1 MSRVQRGSSNCSFH
15 SFVDFKFFKMKNIQR
30 TVLKSSFL
38 TGYKADWKRGLKKL
52 PRMQQSQRNRKHRL
66 KTRGQTERL
75 RVGASGWRARCGSL
89 STSAGRP
96 AGPTAS
102 TYQRPAAPAA
112 PPSATIE
119 MSQDSATGPRGQRWS
134 RRRTPAGGRHLTGL
148 QERKETTERQ
158 HLKKERLASSQNW
171 LDMLHTQIHIKQDK
185 WK

>member
-75 RVGASGWRARCGSL
+75 RAGASGWRARCGGR
-89 STSAGRP
+89 STLCRAP
-96 AGPTAS
+96 CGPH
-102 TYQRPAAPAA
+102 
-112 PPSATIE
+112 
-119 MSQDSATGPRGQRWS
+119 GL
-134 RRRTPAGGRHLTGL
+134 HLP
-148 QERKETTERQ
+148 E
-158 HLKKERLASSQNW
+158 ASSTRCPTECNNRNVSGQCHRAQRAKVVQAEDPCRGVPPHW
-171 LDMLHTQIHIKQDK
+171 TSGEERDQRKAASEEREAGQFPELIRYVTYSDPYQAR
-185 WK
+185 

>member
-1 MSRVQRGSSNCSFH
+1 
-15 SFVDFKFFKMKNIQR
+15 MKNIQR

-75 RVGASGWRARCGSL
+75 RAGASGWRARCGSR

-112 PPSATIE
+112 PP
-119 MSQDSATGPRGQRWS
+119 SATGPRGQRWS

-148 QERKETTERQ
+148 QERKETRERQ

-171 LDMLHTQIHIKQDK
+171 LELLHTQIHIKQDK
-185 WK
+185 RK